1 MFTVPGMW
9 KEERNIFPVD
19 GNEGIRGG
27 PFKENLYWLQD
38 RQAGQAVPDVS
49 HGHVL
54 YNRWLQ
60 HVLHPEEKEFEAGVM
75 KETGEKAAMT
85 YELWRLVCHRKSQ
98 LLVDFWSFD
107 REKLGHITVD
117 DFEQALR
124 VALQISH
131 AQAQLLL
138 ETVPFK
144 GRSGWIDYRRWIAE
158 FCRSPEVNWQ
168 AYGNVS
174 LLAQS
179 SRELDMEHAE
189 HAAKAKALTQHH
201 IAEQTR
207 HAEEL
212 YRLNHEHWQH
222 EQTRKTLHY
231 APTVSLIHQHPQA
244 ILHPPERVPLP
255 FTPLSGWTPRHDF
268 AC

>member
-9 KEERNIFPVD
+9 KEEREVFPVD
-19 GNEGIRGG
+19 GTEGRRGG
-27 PFKENLYWLQD
+27 PFKEKLYWLQD
-38 RQAGQAVPDVS
+38 RQAGQSVPDVS

-60 HVLHPEEKEFEAGVM
+60 HVINPTAKSFEAELM

-85 YELWRLVCHRKSQ
+85 YELWRLVCNRKSQ
-98 LLVDFWSFD
+98 LLVDFWSYD
-107 REKLGHITVD
+107 QQKLGYVTTVD
-117 DFEQALR
+117 FEAALR
-124 VALQISH
+124 LALQVTS

-138 ETVPFK
+138 DTVPFK
-144 GRSGWIDYRRWIAE
+144 GRSGSVDYRRWVAE
-158 FCRSPEVNWQ
+158 FCRSPDVNWQ
-168 AYGNVS
+168 AYGNVT

-179 SRELDMEHAE
+179 TRELDMEHAE

-201 IAEQTR
+201 VEEQTR

-222 EQTRKTLHY
+222 EQTRKRLHY

-255 FTPLSGWTPRHDF
+255 FTPLSGWTHDGF
-268 AC
+268 R